1 MANAAELDMS
11 AEEANELLKEIEHDD
26 ALRLGSPPPTRRR
39 RFLEHELQTLVD
51 AAATIPVKDEAFSA
65 DMPSPPYP
73 HPDSLMLAIVV
84 ENSWKSVPD
93 SLRTPEVK
101 LAILHAAVHAWME
114 GHIDGETLCRGNCA
128 LPGDPLHEAHNA
140 RLRRSG
146 GGRWFTAESA
156 AGRMPNIPHLG
167 ARLIRPHAHRRE
179 E

>member
-1 MANAAELDMS
+1 MAEAADLDIS
-11 AEEANELLKEIEHDD
+11 AEEANELLKEIERDA
-26 ALRLGSPPPTRRR
+26 ALRLGSPTPTRRKE
-39 RFLEHELQTLVD
+39 FPEHELQVLID
-51 AAATIPVKDEAFSA
+51 AAAAVPVEDEASSA

-84 ENSWKSVPD
+84 ENSWKSIPD

-114 GHIDGETLCRGNCA
+114 GHIDGETLCRGDCA

-146 GGRWFTAESA
+146 GGRWLTTEAD
-156 AGRMPNIPHLG
+156 AGRTPNIPHLG
-167 ARLIRPHAHRRE
+167 ARPIRPRA
-179 E
+179 